1 MYSCCC
7 DLTLILYEAAPFA
20 DGHHI
25 SYNVHVQNGMIE
37 NAVHTCNRADRE
49 RSSMQFSRLST
60 CTVKYLCVCTVT
72 CKVGILLQSQDITNV
87 QLDSG

>member
-25 SYNVHVQNGMIE
+25 SYNVHVQNGMVE

-49 RSSMQFSRLST
+49 TSSMQFFRLST
-60 CTVKYLCVCTVT
+60 CTVKYFMCVHSD
-72 CKVGILLQSQDITNV
+72 LQSWDTPAEPGHHKC
-87 QLDSG
+87 SA